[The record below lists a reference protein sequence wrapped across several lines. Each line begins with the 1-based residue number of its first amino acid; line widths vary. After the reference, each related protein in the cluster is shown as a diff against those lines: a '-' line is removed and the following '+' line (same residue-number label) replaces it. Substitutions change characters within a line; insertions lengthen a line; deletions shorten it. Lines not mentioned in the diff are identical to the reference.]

1 MCQADILFAQVV
13 FILAMEGSQQSLE
26 GERWDTALSAL
37 SNSYRRQL
45 LFALSQSNPQ
55 DEEDVDPLDTLPHS
69 ESETD
74 NLKILM
80 FHTHLP
86 KLEDM
91 GLIEWDREAGQV
103 RRGPDWKEIDPLLT
117 LIQNHRD
124 ELTDNWQ

>member
-1 MCQADILFAQVV
+1 MR
-13 FILAMEGSQQSLE
+13 GSQQTLE

-45 LFALSQSNPQ
+45 LVALSQTNPQ
-55 DEEDVDPLDTLPHS
+55 DYEGIDPLDTLSHS
-69 ESETD
+69 ESEAG

-86 KLEDM
+86 ELERT
-91 GLIEWDREAGQV
+91 GFIKWDREAGQV
-103 RRGPDWKEIDPLLT
+103 HKGPDWEEIDPLLN

-124 ELTDNWQ
+124 ELPDDWV